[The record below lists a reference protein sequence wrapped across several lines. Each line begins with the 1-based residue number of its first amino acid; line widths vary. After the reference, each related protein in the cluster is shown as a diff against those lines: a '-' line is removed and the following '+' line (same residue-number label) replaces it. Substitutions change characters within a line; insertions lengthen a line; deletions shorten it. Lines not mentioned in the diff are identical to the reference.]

1 MMHGTIDIETTIAR
15 ADSEF
20 PALFQLFGGYFHQ
33 DWHEEYATT
42 QAALS
47 AFLRDAST
55 PTTAAVVADID
66 RVLALHLDDAALHRV
81 LIEGLDCNYVPG
93 IDERPVDQWLRQLRD
108 LLQQET
114 HE

>member
-1 MMHGTIDIETTIAR
+1 MHGIIDVDATIAQ
-15 ADSEF
+15 ASHDF
-20 PALFQLFGGYFHQ
+20 PALARLFGGYFHQ

-47 AFLRDAST
+47 AFIRDAST
-55 PTTAAVVADID
+55 STTAAVVADID

-108 LLQQET
+108 LLQQAA
-114 HE
+114 HP